1 LLPSRPQWAGE
12 RLIVGAGRLV
22 LATAGLAI
30 FACGVVLNLQANAG
44 LSPWQVLHYGITLH
58 TPLSFG
64 QASQVVGVLMVAAS
78 WLAGVRPGLA
88 TIMNAVLVG
97 WFTDLL
103 LAGGLIPQ
111 MQTILTGAAM
121 LVASLAISGLGIAT
135 YIRAGLGAGPRDSF
149 MLALMRLLGRGPAP
163 SRIVMEVGATLCGYL
178 LGGPVGLGT
187 ALFAVGLG
195 PAIGFWFRVLGV
207 KPRAASAPARPART
221 IRLHQPIRQKA
232 PRPADQR

>member
-1 LLPSRPQWAGE
+1 M
-12 RLIVGAGRLV
+12 VGVGRLV
-22 LATAGLAI
+22 LTTIGLAI

-44 LSPWQVLHYGITLH
+44 LSPWQLLHYGITLH

-64 QASQVVGVLMVAAS
+64 QASQLVGVLMVAVS

-97 WFTDLL
+97 WCTDAL
-103 LAGGLIPQ
+103 LASGLIPL
-111 MQTILTGAAM
+111 MQSDLTGFAM
-121 LVASLAISGLGIAT
+121 LVASLAVSGLGIAT

-163 SRIVMEVGATLCGYL
+163 SRIVMEVGATVCGYL
-178 LGGPVGLGT
+178 LGGPLGLGT

-195 PAIGFWFRVLGV
+195 PAVGFWFKVVGV
-207 KPRAASAPARPART
+207 KPRAGTASAPARTDA
-221 IRLHQPIRQKA
+221 H
-232 PRPADQR
+232 